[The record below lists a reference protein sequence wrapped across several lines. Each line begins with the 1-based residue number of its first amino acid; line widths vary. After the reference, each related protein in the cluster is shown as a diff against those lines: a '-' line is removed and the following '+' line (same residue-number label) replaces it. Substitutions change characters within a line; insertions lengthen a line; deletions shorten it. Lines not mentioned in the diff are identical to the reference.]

1 MTVNEKIFDSHVHV
15 YPDAIADRARVALGK
30 FYNFD
35 VPGKG
40 TYQGYLEECR
50 ENKTTGFLLFSV
62 ATTAHQVGSINDYIA
77 SRVMAARE
85 EGFEAVG
92 FAAMHQEYDDV
103 EKELDRAISLGLCGI
118 KIHPDI
124 QRFDLL
130 DPRMFRICE
139 AAEGR
144 LIINFHM
151 GDDREEYRYSEPKKL
166 AALLRRFPKLKVI
179 ASHLGGYKA
188 WDEAAA
194 YLYGNPMVWYDNSSA
209 LWAMT
214 PETARKITLACGTD
228 RVMFGTDFPVMKIGQ
243 YLELFNREGFGESER
258 EAILYGNAKRLFQ
271 L

>member
-1 MTVNEKIFDSHVHV
+1 MSEKIFDAHVHV

-30 FYNFD
+30 FYSFD

-40 TYQGYLEECR
+40 TYDGYLAECR
-50 ENKTTGFLLFSV
+50 ENSTTGFLLFSV
-62 ATTAHQVGSINDYIA
+62 ATTAHQVKSINDYIA
-77 SRVMAARE
+77 DRMHAARQA
-85 EGFEAVG
+85 GYEAVG
-92 FAAMHQEYDDV
+92 FAAMHQDFDEV
-103 EKELDRAISLGLCGI
+103 EVELDRAISLGLTGI

-130 DPRMFRICE
+130 DPRMYRICE

-166 AALLRRFPKLKVI
+166 ARLLERFPRLTVI

-188 WDEAAA
+188 WDEAAE
-194 YLYGNPMVWYDNSSA
+194 YLYGNPSVWYDNSSA

-214 PETARKITLACGTD
+214 PERAYEITKACGVD

-243 YLELFNREGFGESER
+243 YLDLFNLETFGQAER
-258 EAILYGNAKRLFQ
+258 EAILYGNAKRLFS